1 MKKTVSAGELLYYVK
16 SSDSHESV
24 LAYLGRS
31 IGEDTYKQAVKMLRN
46 IVIYNTKF
54 ETNLEELFPNA
65 FSNRKV
71 LKQDQIWSGLEA
83 MFLLILMS
91 RRSHV
96 MKKGMNLY
104 AILWREEDF
113 FKSGARNDPY
123 IEEKSFLI
131 EGISEDV
138 NYFRESLNLD
148 HNKSDAI
155 FDIRKKEDKLAVG
168 ENYAIFKGENNAG
181 IRVNEM
187 ISEFMRPYA
196 SEPKRFDE
204 LMDLLIKMSARY
216 IYYGLYEYFETN
228 ERINEINAKIK
239 ELEALKKAYRL
250 QLRSY
255 ETSSSTPEQM
265 MERFFKV
272 SNMKEQ

>member
-1 MKKTVSAGELLYYVK
+1 MEKAVSAGDFLYFVK
-16 SSDSHESV
+16 PSDSHEAV
-24 LAYLGRS
+24 LAHLGRS
-31 IGEDTYKQAVKMLRN
+31 VGEDTYKQAVKMLRN
-46 IVIYNTKF
+46 IVTYNTKF
-54 ETNLEELFPNA
+54 ETNLEILFPNA
-65 FSNRKV
+65 FSSRKI
-71 LKQDQIWSGLEA
+71 LKQDQIWTDLEA
-83 MFLLILMS
+83 IFLLILMS
-91 RRSHV
+91 RRFHV

-131 EGISEDV
+131 EGISDDV
-138 NYFRESLNLD
+138 NYFREALKLD
-148 HNKSDAI
+148 HSKDDAI
-155 FDIRKKEDKLAVG
+155 FDIRIKNDKVAVG
-168 ENYAIFKGENNAG
+168 ENYAVSKGENSAG

-187 ISEFMRPYA
+187 INEFMRPYA

-228 ERINEINAKIK
+228 ERINEINVKIK
-239 ELEALKKAYRL
+239 ELEALKKAYST

-255 ETSSSTPEQM
+255 GTSSSTPEQV
-265 MERFFKV
+265 RAHFLKV
-272 SNMKEQ
+272 TKMNE

>member
-16 SSDSHESV
+16 SSDSHESA

-54 ETNLEELFPNA
+54 ETNLEELFPNT

-71 LKQDQIWSGLEA
+71 FKQDKIWSGLEA
-83 MFLLILMS
+83 MFLIILMS

-168 ENYAIFKGENNAG
+168 ENYAIFKGENDAG

-228 ERINEINAKIK
+228 ERINEINVKIK
-239 ELEALKKAYRL
+239 ELEALKKAYST

-255 ETSSSTPEQM
+255 GTSSSTPEQVR
-265 MERFFKV
+265 EHFLKV
-272 SNMKEQ
+272 TKMNE